1 MSVGE
6 RKRKKREEKDEGEPM
21 EEDDWE
27 EPLQKLIKKE
37 VQLSKKEGEWEAI
50 PIRPPQWK

>member
-1 MSVGE
+1 
-6 RKRKKREEKDEGEPM
+6 M